1 MKRTTFSSLI
11 ILSIIL
17 LSATVAFSQG
27 IKERMKERLPDIV
40 ELKNNDII
48 GENDLG
54 YLEFV
59 GNKKEKEDIV
69 KAENNDRKKVYE
81 AIARKQ
87 KATADIVGKR
97 RAQQIAEKSNPGDWL
112 KGENGKWYQKK

>member
-97 RAQQIAEKSNPGDWL
+97 RAQQIAEKSNPGNWL